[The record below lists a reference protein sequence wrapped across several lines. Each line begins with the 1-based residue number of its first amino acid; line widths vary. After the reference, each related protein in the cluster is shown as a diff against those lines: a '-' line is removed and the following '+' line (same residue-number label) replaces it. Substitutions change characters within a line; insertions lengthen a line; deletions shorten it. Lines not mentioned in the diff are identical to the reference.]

1 MFIHHATHSVA
12 FRLTQF
18 QDWAAALSKPLN
30 RAFESNADAPSGLR
44 RHRRGA
50 YGRAVIRRGKSM
62 DIKSVGVVGA
72 GQMGNGIA
80 HVLAVAGYDVL
91 LNDISEDN
99 LSRALAQI
107 DKNLERQVSREKITA
122 EDKAAA
128 LARIKTTL
136 KLTDLGPSDLII
148 EAATERE
155 TVKTAIFEDLLPHLK
170 PETIL
175 TSNTSSISITRLA
188 SRTDRPEKFMGFHF
202 MNPVPVMQLVEL
214 IRGIATDEPTYQ
226 ACLKVVEN
234 LGKTAASAEDFPA
247 FIVNRILMP
256 MINEAVYTLYEGVG
270 SVKSIDES
278 MKLGANHPMGPL
290 ELADF
295 IGLDTCL
302 AIMNVLHDGLA
313 DTKYRPCPLLTKYVE
328 AGWLGRKTQ
337 RGFYDYRGET
347 PVPTR

>member
-1 MFIHHATHSVA
+1 
-12 FRLTQF
+12 
-18 QDWAAALSKPLN
+18 
-30 RAFESNADAPSGLR
+30 
-44 RHRRGA
+44 
-50 YGRAVIRRGKSM
+50 M
-62 DIKSVGVVGA
+62 DIRSVGIVGA

-80 HVLAVAGYDVL
+80 HVFSLAGYEVV
-91 LNDISEDN
+91 LNDISAEG
-99 LSRALAQI
+99 LAKALETI
-107 DKNLERQVSREKITA
+107 EKNMARQVARGKITA
-122 EDKAAA
+122 EEKAAA
-128 LARIKTTL
+128 QARIRTTL
-136 KLTDLGPSDLII
+136 TLADLGATDLVI

-155 TVKTAIFEDLLPHLK
+155 EVKNKIFEALLPHLG
-170 PETIL
+170 PNTIL

-214 IRGIATDEPTYQ
+214 IRGIATDADTYDTLL
-226 ACLKVVEN
+226 AVVKR

-247 FIVNRILMP
+247 FIVNRILVP

-270 SVKSIDES
+270 NVRSIDEA

-302 AIMNVLHDGLA
+302 AIMNVLHEGLG
-313 DTKYRPCPLLTKYVE
+313 DTKYRPCPLLSKYVE
-328 AGWLGRKTQ
+328 AGWLGRKAG
-337 RGFYDYRGET
+337 RGFYDYRGDV

>member
-1 MFIHHATHSVA
+1 MTVQ
-12 FRLTQF
+12 T
-18 QDWAAALSKPLN
+18 
-30 RAFESNADAPSGLR
+30 
-44 RHRRGA
+44 
-50 YGRAVIRRGKSM
+50 
-62 DIKSVGVVGA
+62 VGIIGA

-80 HVLAVAGYDVL
+80 HVFALAGYDVL
-91 LNDISEDN
+91 MTDISQDAMDK
-99 LSRALAQI
+99 ALGLI
-107 DKNLERQVSREKITA
+107 DRNLERQVSRGKITA
-122 EDKAAA
+122 EEKNTAMG
-128 LARIKTTL
+128 RIRTTL
-136 KLTDLGPSDLII
+136 RLADLGQTDLVI

-155 TVKTAIFEDLLPHLK
+155 TVKQAIFEDLVPHLQ
-170 PETIL
+170 PHTIL

-214 IRGIATDEPTYQ
+214 IRGIATDEATYKT
-226 ACLKVVEN
+226 LHEVVEK
-234 LGKTAASAEDFPA
+234 LGKTSASAEDFPA

-270 SVKSIDES
+270 NVKSIDES
-278 MKLGANHPMGPL
+278 MKLGANWPMGPL

-328 AGWLGRKTQ
+328 AGWLGRKTG